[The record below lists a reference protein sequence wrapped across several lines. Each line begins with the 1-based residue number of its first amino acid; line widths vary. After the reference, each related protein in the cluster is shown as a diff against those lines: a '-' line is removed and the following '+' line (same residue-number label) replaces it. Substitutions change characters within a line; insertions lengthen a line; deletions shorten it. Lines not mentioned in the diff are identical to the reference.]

1 MKKPIIGSFILLII
15 LFALSSCAKKE
26 AGLNYKAVEGGIE
39 ITGYTDKTT
48 VTEIA
53 VPDEISGQ
61 PVIRIADFGIC
72 NAESLTKI
80 TIGKNVKEIDGWAL
94 TNNQHL
100 KEFIVDPANENFT
113 AVDGVLFSKDMKTL
127 YYYPCGKGV
136 NFDKFGR
143 ALNGVT
149 YDIPE
154 GVETIR
160 TKAFYKCGHTDI
172 AFFPSTLKTIEE
184 KAFFKCYYW
193 EEFSKDN
200 VVESGLSTLTLP
212 EGLEKI
218 GKDAFA
224 YDDLL
229 KEVSIPSTVTE
240 IGDFAFF
247 NCRNIGTVTV
257 YADENA
263 ITQGKNWQP
272 SAKGKVRE
280 DCEIIY
286 KK

>member
-1 MKKPIIGSFILLII
+1 MKKPIIGSFILLVI

-172 AFFPSTLKTIEE
+172 ASFPSTLKTIEE

-224 YDDLL
+224 YDEKL
-229 KEVSIPSTVTE
+229 ENMTIPAAITE
-240 IGDFAFF
+240 IGDYAFF
-247 NCRNIGTVTV
+247 NCTGLTKITILAKEENIKLG
-257 YADENA
+257 AR
-263 ITQGKNWQP
+263 WQP
-272 SAKGKVRE
+272 TAEGRIKK
-280 DCEIIY
+280 DCVITFAE
-286 KK
+286 